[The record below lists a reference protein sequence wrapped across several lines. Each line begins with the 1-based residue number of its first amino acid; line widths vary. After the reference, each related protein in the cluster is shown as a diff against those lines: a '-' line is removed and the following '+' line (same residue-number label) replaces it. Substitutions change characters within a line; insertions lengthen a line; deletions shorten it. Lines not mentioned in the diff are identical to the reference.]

1 MRSSSL
7 SRRQARILRVVTFGH
22 NWMEEGAEQLQSE
35 TIAKQE
41 KSIPDAALGSRT
53 WDKIFYL

>member
-1 MRSSSL
+1 MD
-7 SRRQARILRVVTFGH
+7 
-22 NWMEEGAEQLQSE
+22 EGAEQLQSE